1 MKSARSFILF
11 IQLSSILFITAFPD
25 SGHAEY
31 PQPAVTLAKR
41 FDETID
47 VSQYWVSEKLDGI
60 RAYWDGE
67 HLISRQG
74 NRFNAPDWFTQG
86 FPRQPLDGELWTGRN
101 QFQSLMSIVT
111 KQTDDGTRWKQ
122 VKYCVFD
129 LPLHPGSFSQ
139 RLLALRQ
146 LHDQSKQTSFKVV
159 EQFRIQTS
167 QELMQRLDNIIR
179 VGGEG
184 LMLQRADARHAVGRS
199 DNLLKLKRHQDAE
212 AIVLSHLPGK
222 GKYKGMM
229 GSLLVEDELGVQF
242 RIGSGFKDTERL
254 EPPPVGSLITYKYY
268 GKTRKGIPRFASFT
282 RIRERH

>member
-1 MKSARSFILF
+1 MLSARSFIF
-11 IQLSSILFITAFPD
+11 YIQLSILFVSAFPV
-25 SGHAEY
+25 SGLAEDAL
-31 PQPAVTLAKR
+31 PPVTLAKR
-41 FDETID
+41 YDESID
-47 VSQYWVSEKLDGI
+47 VSQYWVSEKLDGV
-60 RAYWDGE
+60 RAYWNGK

-74 NRFNAPDWFTQG
+74 NHFEAPGWFTQG
-86 FPRQPLDGELWTGRN
+86 FPEQALDGELWTGRN

-111 KQTDDGTRWKQ
+111 KQTDDGARWKQ

-139 RLLALRQ
+139 RLVALRQ

-179 VGGEG
+179 AGGEG

-212 AIVLSHLPGK
+212 ARVLSHLPGK

-254 EPPPVGSLITYKYY
+254 EPPPVGSLITYRYY
-268 GKTRKGIPRFASFT
+268 GKTLKGKPRFASFM
-282 RIRERH
+282 RMRDLQ